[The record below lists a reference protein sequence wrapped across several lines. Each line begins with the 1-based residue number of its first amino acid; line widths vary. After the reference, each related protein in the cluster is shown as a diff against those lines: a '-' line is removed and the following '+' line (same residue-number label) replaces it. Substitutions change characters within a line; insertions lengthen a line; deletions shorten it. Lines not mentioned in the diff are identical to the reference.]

1 MATRKKA
8 SQREREEAVL
18 EHRRAFVEVVGTEIS
33 AIWRNVTRLGGQV
46 VAALILW
53 DEPRSMDDLAE
64 ELGRSKS
71 NIFNNLKALES
82 LGIVRRV
89 RVSGSARDHYELAG
103 AYPDVLVIA
112 FARHLSHSLTD
123 KSSELQTMAGELG
136 ELGDVADAQ
145 ALSAR
150 VARVGET
157 YQAAAK
163 LIDGLM
169 PAPGEP
175 SDLVSIVRRITP
187 ELVKHI
193 VGLLRRPGGR

>member
-1 MATRKKA
+1 LATRKKA
-8 SQREREEAVL
+8 SQRDKEDEVL

-46 VAALILW
+46 VACLILW

-71 NIFNNLKALES
+71 NVFNNLKALES

-89 RVSGSARDHYELAG
+89 RVSGSNRDHYELAG
-103 AYPDVLVIA
+103 AYPDVLVVA
-112 FARHLSHSLTD
+112 FARHLSHTLAD
-123 KSSELQTMAGELG
+123 KSSELSSMAVALS
-136 ELGDVADAQ
+136 ELGDVSDAK
-145 ALSAR
+145 ALSDR

-169 PAPGEP
+169 PSPGEP
-175 SDLVSIVRRITP
+175 MDLISIVRRITP
-187 ELVKHI
+187 ELVKRV
-193 VGLLRRPGGR
+193 VGLLRRPTGG